1 MPHRRFGRSRRA
13 GATRLPVTVW
23 TRVKQLLLFCYG
35 LCIRVRVSGEGR
47 IAVPL
52 RRSFIV
58 VANHVNGADS
68 LVLQAALH
76 TRLFFA
82 TSVRW
87 FRSRLWRFIMENL
100 CDAIPVETGDPVASL
115 GGIRRCLAAL
125 ESGGSVGVYPEG
137 RFNEGGAIT
146 EVEDGAA
153 YLSARSGAPLLPV
166 CIRHLR
172 YENEVDTSTAGR
184 EGWTGFMTVAGQL
197 FNTGIEVALGN
208 PIEPDVACA
217 AGPAGLRQEIIRLNA
232 RMVEEFAE
240 LVEGRCRATLR
251 RAHSA

>member
-1 MPHRRFGRSRRA
+1 M
-13 GATRLPVTVW
+13 TVW
-23 TRVKQLLLFCYG
+23 TRAKQFLLFCYG
-35 LCIRVRVSGEGR
+35 LGIRVRVTGSGR
-47 IAVPL
+47 ISVPL
-52 RRSFIV
+52 RRSFVV

-68 LVLQAALH
+68 LVLQVALR

-87 FRSRLWRFIMENL
+87 FRSRRWRFIMANL
-100 CDAIPVETGDPVASL
+100 CDAIPVETGDPVASV
-115 GGIRRCLAAL
+115 GGIRQCLAAL
-125 ESGGSVGVYPEG
+125 ECGGSIGIYPEG
-137 RFNEGGAIT
+137 RFNEGGRIT
-146 EVEDGAA
+146 DIEDGAA

-184 EGWTGFMTVAGQL
+184 EGWTGFLTVAGQL
-197 FNTGIEVALGN
+197 FNTGIEVALGD
-208 PIEPDVACA
+208 PIEPDPGRP
-217 AGPAGLRQEIIRLNA
+217 AGPGGLKQEVARLNA